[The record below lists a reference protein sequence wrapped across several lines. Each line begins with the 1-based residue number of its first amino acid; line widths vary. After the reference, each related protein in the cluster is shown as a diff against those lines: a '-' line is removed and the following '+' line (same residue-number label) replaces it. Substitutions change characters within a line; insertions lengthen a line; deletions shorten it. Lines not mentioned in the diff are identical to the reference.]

1 MHALTSDRIGAGAGA
16 ASAKRGSRTRVLPR
30 ALRRP
35 VRFVRRLVSGDVSVP
50 PRTETMLFGAV
61 IGGAI
66 LYGSVL
72 GGQFGQAVE
81 QTTAAMGFA
90 VEEIELSGN
99 TYTPVDDVFA
109 ALGLD
114 GRRSLVSIE
123 PAAARSALTD
133 LPWIA
138 SARIAKVYPS
148 KLVVEVGERSP
159 FAVWQTG
166 EALSVIEQD
175 GAVIG
180 GYAAHPRLAALPLLV
195 GKGAAE
201 TGAGFVATVQQY
213 PIVADRVRAH
223 IRVGQRRWDLRLDN
237 GITVR
242 LPETGVERALERLV
256 TMQDELDVFGRD
268 LAAIDMRL
276 EDRTLFAL
284 TSNALD
290 ARRALIEARDAARE
304 QARRGNR
311 I

>member
-1 MHALTSDRIGAGAGA
+1 M
-16 ASAKRGSRTRVLPR
+16 
-30 ALRRP
+30 
-35 VRFVRRLVSGDVSVP
+35 P

-72 GGQFGQAVE
+72 GGQFGRTVE
-81 QTTAAMGFA
+81 QATAAMGFA

-123 PAAARSALTD
+123 PVAARASLTD

-148 KLVVEVGERSP
+148 KLVVEVGERAP

-166 EALSVIEQD
+166 EALSVIELD
-175 GAVIG
+175 GTVIG

-213 PIVADRVRAH
+213 PAVADRVRAH

-237 GITVR
+237 GITIR

-268 LAAIDMRL
+268 LAAIDMRF

-284 TSNALD
+284 TGNALD
-290 ARRALIEARDAARE
+290 ARKALIEAREDARE
-304 QARRGNR
+304 RTRRGNR